1 MINKVLDGVR
11 QLKSRSK
18 FPKFSEQILINQG
31 RLLSQTFASKS
42 SIENLTEVE
51 WKVFSQWGEDGI
63 LDWIIHQLPGI
74 PEVFI
79 EFGVENY
86 REANTRYLLQA
97 RNWKGMVIDGSA
109 DHIADIKQQDL
120 AWRFWLTPI
129 NAFITAEN
137 INQLIENA
145 GFGGEIGL
153 LSIDIDGNDYWVW
166 EKISIANPVVVVVEY
181 NAVFGNKHAISTPY
195 DPAFVRN
202 KAHFSNQYFGAS
214 LPAFN
219 FLAHKKGYQFL
230 GTNHSGVNAFYI
242 RNDHSEKLLSK
253 IKNIVSFP
261 SRFSDE
267 RLDSGELGFTRGV
280 KRQQLINHLPVV
292 NVQSAEIMPLKQ
304 LEPLYSPAWED

>member
-18 FPKFSEQILINQG
+18 FPKFSEQLLINQG
-31 RLLSQTFASKS
+31 RLLSQTFASKT